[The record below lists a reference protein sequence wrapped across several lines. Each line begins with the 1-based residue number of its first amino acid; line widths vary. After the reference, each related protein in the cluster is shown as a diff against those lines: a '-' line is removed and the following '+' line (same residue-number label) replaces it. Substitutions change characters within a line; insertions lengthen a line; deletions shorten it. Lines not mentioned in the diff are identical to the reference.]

1 MLLELRSKSK
11 FFLVLPLSFI
21 LKGTVGV
28 ENEAE
33 KWAPL
38 VPSGLT
44 EVVLRT
50 LPSLLRRSRLSDVSR
65 ILSLALT
72 IKMVWADFPVVSET
86 TRVLLGFVA
95 CVTGLQKGKKER
107 KIKARSAI
115 ERNFKKGTP
124 ASTPLVLSFR
134 PQIKCANPRKP
145 WNAWVSE
152 SRRFAARKWQN
163 KKTFYRK
170 RFNGWKGK
178 KWSPVKKNNCYVMCR
193 ICQVNLKLTYDATK
207 TCLNLFK

>member
-72 IKMVWADFPVVSET
+72 IKIVWADFPVVPET

-95 CVTGLQKGKKER
+95 CVAGLQKGKKDR

-115 ERNFKKGTP
+115 ERKKGSPT
-124 ASTPLVLSFR
+124 STPLVLSFR
-134 PQIKCANPRKP
+134 PKIICANPRKP

-152 SRRFAARKWQN
+152 PRRFAADPRRVLQFLVFRALLPRGN
-163 KKTFYRK
+163 GRIK
-170 RFNGWKGK
+170 RHF
-178 KWSPVKKNNCYVMCR
+178 
-193 ICQVNLKLTYDATK
+193 TK
-207 TCLNLFK
+207 TDLMDGKARSGRP